1 MKTFKRPMF
10 RKGGN
15 VGNGIMSGITD
26 RVQAQDGFLPGS
38 TAQMKGASGV
48 TEEGIELAFP
58 ISSKVN
64 VPDTTGNIKLGL
76 PEDRPVPKY
85 LSEEYTG
92 GLTEADLG
100 TPKTTA
106 EYLAELKEGAG
117 EYGGMDPLTS
127 FLLTAGP
134 SVAGATGFADAI
146 SRLQPATQQLIKEAD
161 AKAKYDRDLRRAAV
175 NLGLQEEQK
184 FDDRRFNLLVKADDR
199 EYQKFLTDDE
209 RNYLAEVKAD
219 DRLYNKDL
227 IKNEREYNLSL
238 LKDAREYDKLKT
250 EDKRDYDLQIADKAR
265 AYQKLDDEK
274 KRAYEEKLIKE
285 GRAFELQQ
293 IIRKEEF
300 ELEKLDRITKAE
312 EQFTVKDF
320 ADTYK
325 GSKNQANNRVK
336 FENQGIEA
344 KIIDKFG
351 DKNFGGLIGG
361 EVHGKTDRKLKN
373 AKDRDIGKVYFD
385 VMDGKVKRLRK
396 TKEGYT
402 FEIIEDVATFVEPE
416 VSTET
421 TKTEKEVFPES
432 GLFTKEAKPPKT
444 LKEIL
449 PDFTKPDD
457 LDI

>member
-1 MKTFKRPMF
+1 MRTFKRPMF

-26 RVQAQDGFLPGS
+26 RVQAQSGFLPGS

-146 SRLQPATQQLIKEAD
+146 GRLQPATQQLIKEAD

-219 DRLYNKDL
+219 DRIYNKEL
-227 IKNEREYNLSL
+227 IKNEREFNLEL
-238 LKDAREYDKLKT
+238 LRDQREYAKLT
-250 EDKRDYDLQIADKAR
+250 EEDKRAYQEQIDAKAR
-265 AYQKLDDEK
+265 AYAKLDKEK
-274 KRAYEEKLIKE
+274 QREYEEKLIRE

-300 ELEKLDRITKAE
+300 ELKKIDKLTKAE

-320 ADTYK
+320 AETYG
-325 GSKNQANNRVK
+325 GSKNQASNRAK
-336 FENQGIEA
+336 FENENIEA
-344 KIIDKFG
+344 KIIEKFG

-361 EVHGKTDRKLKN
+361 EFHGSTSKKLEK
-373 AKDRDIGKVYFD
+373 AKDRDVGKVYFD

-396 TKEGYT
+396 TKEGYK
-402 FEIIEDVATFVEPE
+402 FEIIEDVSTFVEPE
-416 VSTET
+416 VSTDTTET
-421 TKTEKEVFPES
+421 GTTTQPES
-432 GLFTKEAKPPKT
+432 GLFTRKTNVRKPPGAAG
-444 LKEIL
+444 E
-449 PDFTKPDD
+449 
-457 LDI
+457 LDPFIN